1 MARLLQLKLSLKRQ
15 EIEKLFLSEQF
26 VKVDPSKQWLSSF
39 NCSSRRAMTFYE
51 QTHLSSFE
59 QIAFVVI
66 VVAAVVVAVA
76 AVVAAVVVA
85 VECYYSNSS
94 KTICLTHIKETPT
107 LVQEL
112 KSSLPCDS

>member
-66 VVAAVVVAVA
+66 VVAAVVVAVV
-76 AVVAAVVVA
+76 AVVAA

-112 KSSLPCDS
+112 KSSLPCGS